1 MTAWASAEFRGAQ
14 SLIPA
19 LYGVPRPPTGPLKF
33 TGERGRL
40 TPKTLRASGRMKLR
54 QQAHR

>member
-19 LYGVPRPPTGPLKF
+19 LYGVPRLPTAPLNLQGKW
-33 TGERGRL
+33 GRL
-40 TPKTLRASGRMKLR
+40 TPKELRASRRMKLR